1 MDILRIRFVAN
12 ERRSPLSVNTTL
24 RKCTSAI
31 CSTLI
36 GHKPDLIR
44 LISTGGIYDFFF
56 WDLFTYNLKR
66 RPLHLSNFISFGT
79 NYSLSAPL
87 ATWGPSEE
95 GVGRREPQS
104 RWSPQLAIIDDVNI
118 INIIY
123 LLFIMM
129 LILLPN
135 LMVFDLLKRIRRKL
149 QPNYSQRVCN
159 SCFQVGKELLFVSQ
173 QSLNTPLTI

>member
-1 MDILRIRFVAN
+1 MHVCHLLDAHWPQTGSHPVDILRI
-12 ERRSPLSVNTTL
+12 S
-24 RKCTSAI
+24 
-31 CSTLI
+31 
-36 GHKPDLIR
+36 
-44 LISTGGIYDFFF
+44 GGYPPEGFMIFF
-56 WDLFTYNLKR
+56 WDLLPYYLKR
-66 RPLHLSNFISFGT
+66 RPLHLSYFISFGT
-79 NYSLSAPL
+79 NYTLSAPL

-104 RWSPQLAIIDDVNI
+104 RWSSQLAIIDDVNI

-123 LLFIMM
+123 LLIIMM

-135 LMVFDLLKRIRRKL
+135 LMVFDLLKRIRREL